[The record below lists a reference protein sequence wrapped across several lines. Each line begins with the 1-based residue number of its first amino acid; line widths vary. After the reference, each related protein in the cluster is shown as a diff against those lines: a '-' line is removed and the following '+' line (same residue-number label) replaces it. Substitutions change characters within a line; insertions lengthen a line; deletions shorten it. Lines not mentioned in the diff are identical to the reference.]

1 MKKTIIFD
9 LDGTLTDS
17 GEGIKNCA
25 GKTLE
30 HFHLPVENRDA
41 LGFFVGPPL
50 AESFLKFGVQEDMVE
65 EAIQVFR
72 VYYQAGGKYENY
84 PYPGVME
91 LLKALKDNGHQL
103 YIATAKAEPLALDI
117 LEHFEMAQYFDQ
129 ICGASMDSSRTTKEA
144 VLEYLLSN
152 IDTKENLVM
161 VGDSIYDILGAKYH
175 NIPAIGVSWGYG
187 NVQEMTDAG
196 AMTVVDSTEQLLTL
210 LNA

>member
-41 LGFFVGPPL
+41 LGYFVGPPL
-50 AESFLKFGVQEDMVE
+50 AESFKKFGVPEDQVD
-65 EAIQVFR
+65 EAIRVFR
-72 VYYQAGGKYENY
+72 VHYQAGGKYENY
-84 PYPGVME
+84 PYPGVVE
-91 LLKALKDNGHQL
+91 LLKTLQAQGHRL
-103 YIATAKAEPLALDI
+103 YIATAKAEPLAVDI
-117 LEHFEMAQYFDQ
+117 LEHFEMAQYFEKV
-129 ICGASMDSSRTTKEA
+129 CGASMDNSRTTKEA
-144 VLEYLLSN
+144 VLTYLLSN
-152 IDTKENLVM
+152 IDSKENLVM

-187 NVQEMTDAG
+187 NAQEMADAG
-196 AMTVVDSTEQLLTL
+196 AVAIVDTTKQLLAL
-210 LNA
+210 LNT